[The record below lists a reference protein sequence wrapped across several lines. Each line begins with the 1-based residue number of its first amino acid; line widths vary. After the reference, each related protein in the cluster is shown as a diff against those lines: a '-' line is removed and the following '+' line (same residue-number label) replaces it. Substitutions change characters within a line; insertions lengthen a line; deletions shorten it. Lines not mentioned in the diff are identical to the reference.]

1 MRLKEWENMPPEMKN
16 EDVKPYYDAL
26 KQKYISL
33 IFKRLFDISVSLI
46 MLIVLSPLFLILAIA
61 VKADSPGT
69 VFYRQ
74 LRVTS
79 YGKTF
84 RIYKFRTM
92 VSNAD
97 KIGAQVTVNNDS
109 RITRVGKIIR
119 KCRLDEIGQLINVL
133 NGTMTFVGVRP
144 EVPKYVDHYT
154 PEMYATL
161 LLPAGVTSLTSIYY
175 KDEDELL
182 DGADDPDEVYI
193 DEVLPGKMYY
203 NLEGI
208 KNFGFFSDIK
218 IMFMTVLAVCGKEFV
233 PKHTESEETRENYA
247 VKM

>member
-1 MRLKEWENMPPEMKN
+1 MLLKQWDKLPPEMKN
-16 EDVKPYYDAL
+16 EDVKPYYDIL
-26 KQKYISL
+26 KKKYISL
-33 IFKRLFDISVSLI
+33 ILKRLFDISVSLI

-74 LRVTS
+74 LRITS
-79 YGKTF
+79 YGKSF

-109 RITRVGKIIR
+109 RITKVGKIIR
-119 KCRLDEIGQLINVL
+119 KYRLDEIGQLINVL

-144 EVPKYVDHYT
+144 EVPKYVNRYT

-175 KDEDELL
+175 KDEYKLL
-182 DGADDPDEVYI
+182 DGADNPDKVYT
-193 DEVLPGKMYY
+193 DKVLPEKMHY

-208 KNFGFFSDIK
+208 KIFGFFSDIK
-218 IMFMTVLAVCGKEFV
+218 IMIMTVLAVCGKNYTVIE
-233 PKHTESEETRENYA
+233 PKEDKTE
-247 VKM
+247 VKV